1 MGIIRNFLIKIG
13 IIKVTSI
20 THKLIAR
27 YFKKIGFKKCYTS
40 LKDIKYPKEMSK
52 YMSFSDYQQFRTFF
66 KRFQDLYIIHSF
78 NKLLL
83 KHNIL
88 QTYYSSAFIF
98 FKYQNLNG
106 EEFLKRHKEAINYE
120 MVRQLRY
127 YGSYGCNGI
136 AKKIYYD
143 RCLYPES
150 FSYDDFDIDWKK
162 ILKNDEI
169 INWKWE

>member
-13 IIKVTSI
+13 IIKVTPI
-20 THKLIAR
+20 THRLIAR
-27 YFKKIGFKKCYTS
+27 YAKKMGFKKCHTS

-52 YMSFSDYQQFRTFF
+52 CMSLRNYEQFRAVF

-83 KHNIL
+83 KYNVVRVYYNSRFYYFEFPNI
-88 QTYYSSAFIF
+88 
-98 FKYQNLNG
+98 N
-106 EEFLKRHKEAINYE
+106 EEKILERYENQINNE
-120 MVRQLRY
+120 MLRQLRY
-127 YGSYGCNGI
+127 HGCEGI
-136 AKKIYYD
+136 ATNIYYD
-143 RCLYPES
+143 RCLYPET
-150 FSYDDFDIDWKK
+150 FSYDDFDRDWKK

>member
-20 THKLIAR
+20 THRLIAR
-27 YFKKIGFKKCYTS
+27 YNKKIGYKKCYTN
-40 LKDIKYPKEMSK
+40 LKDIKYPKEMNK
-52 YMSFSDYQQFRTFF
+52 YMSFRNYEQFRAVF

-83 KHNIL
+83 KYNVV
-88 QTYYSSAFIF
+88 QTYYSSMFIF
-98 FKYQNLNG
+98 FRYQNLSG
-106 EEFLKRHKEAINYE
+106 EELLKRNQETINHE
-120 MVRQLRY
+120 MLRQLRY
-127 YGSYGCNGI
+127 RGCEGI
-136 AKKIYYD
+136 ATNIYYD
-143 RCLYPES
+143 RCLYPET
-150 FSYDDFDIDWKK
+150 FSYDDFDRDWKK